1 MKKINL
7 NLNLAFNLLFPLF
20 ISFVISMTL
29 PNFSLYYNSLI
40 TLVRVP
46 PIVFSLVWS
55 ILYILMGYVG
65 YKMSE
70 CDDEKGEKI
79 YYLQLLVNFLWTPI
93 FFGLK
98 SPIGGLILIL
108 LLLILSI
115 WLFIYT
121 LKKHGNVGFLLLPYI
136 IWLVFATFLNASIV
150 ILN

>member
-1 MKKINL
+1 MKKLNL

-29 PNFSLYYNSLI
+29 PNFSTYYNSLI
-40 TLVRVP
+40 TLVKVP
-46 PIVFSLVWS
+46 PIVFPIVWS

-65 YKMSE
+65 YKLSE
-70 CDDEKGEKI
+70 NNDEKGEKL
-79 YYLQLLVNFLWTPI
+79 YYAQLLVNFLWTPV

-108 LLLILSI
+108 ILLALVI
-115 WLFIYT
+115 WLFAYV
-121 LKKHGNVGFLLLPYI
+121 LKEYGNVGYLLLPYV
-136 IWLVFATFLNASIV
+136 IWLIFATFLNLSIV

>member
-1 MKKINL
+1 MKKLNL

-29 PNFSLYYNSLI
+29 PSFSTYYNSLI
-40 TLVRVP
+40 TLVKVP
-46 PIVFSLVWS
+46 PIVFPIVWS

-65 YKMSE
+65 YKLSE
-70 CDDEKGEKI
+70 NNDEKGEKL
-79 YYLQLLVNFLWTPI
+79 YYAQLLVNFLWTPV

-108 LLLILSI
+108 ILLALVI
-115 WLFIYT
+115 WLFAYV
-121 LKKHGNVGFLLLPYI
+121 LKEYGNVGYLLLPYV
-136 IWLVFATFLNASIV
+136 IWLIFATFLNLSIV